1 MSQDDETPQDQE
13 QPEAQASGG
22 DGGFVSLEQ
31 AREVALGHARDN
43 RDVYDRRYRRQELA
57 WRVLSEDER
66 EEAYYVRLS
75 YQPARGFLGEPGV
88 EEFTISRSGSV
99 QSRRIVSQPERSGK
113 APGCVF
119 GIAGLLLA
127 IVVGLVG
134 VGL

>member
-57 WRVLSEDER
+57 WQVLSED
-66 EEAYYVRLS
+66 V
-75 YQPARGFLGEPGV
+75 
-88 EEFTISRSGSV
+88 
-99 QSRRIVSQPERSGK
+99 
-113 APGCVF
+113 
-119 GIAGLLLA
+119 
-127 IVVGLVG
+127 
-134 VGL
+134 